1 MDFKT
6 AQLLQREWA
15 SKVIVE
21 DQLPETIRYIAGT
34 DVAFPEQGEVA
45 RAVMVVLS
53 YPQLDIVDQA
63 VHEQPTEFPY
73 MPGFLSFREV
83 PALLGAY
90 AKLQYKPDV
99 VLCDGQGIAHPR
111 RFGLACHFGL
121 ETGLPTIGVAKSRL
135 IGDYQEPLFKRGS
148 YAVLSYQ
155 NEQVGYV
162 LRTRNNVKPLFISP
176 GHRLSQKSTMD
187 LVLACG
193 RGYRLPEPTR
203 LADKLAGD
211 YKVKKLI

>member
-1 MDFKT
+1 MDFKA
-6 AQLLQREWA
+6 AQSLQNKLA

-21 DQLPETIRYIAGT
+21 NQLPDTIRYVAGT
-34 DVAFPEQGEVA
+34 DVAFPEQGKMT

-63 VHEQPTEFPY
+63 IYEQPTDFPY
-73 MPGFLSFREV
+73 VPGFLSFREV

-90 AKLQYKPDV
+90 AKLKYKPDV

-111 RFGLACHFGL
+111 HFGLACHVGL
-121 ETGLPTIGVAKSRL
+121 ETNLPTIGVAKSRL
-135 IGDYQEPLFKRGS
+135 IGDYQEPLLKRGS
-148 YAVLSYQ
+148 YSVLSYQ
-155 NEQVGYV
+155 NEQIGYV
-162 LRTRNNVKPLFISP
+162 LRTRDNVKPLFISP
-176 GHRLSQKSTMD
+176 GHKMDQKSAMD
-187 LVLACG
+187 LVLSCG

-211 YKVKKLI
+211 YKAEKLG